1 MHKEKLRMKKTLIG
15 TLVGFVVGV
24 LLTAIVVWTMAPGM
38 MMVESHSKLGFDDT
52 VQAIQDNAAKQGWVV
67 PNVMRL
73 DKSIAKDGYNVR
85 PVAVIELCRPD
96 LAAKILANDDARVVS
111 SLMPCR
117 VAVYQKSNGD
127 VVLSR
132 MNTAL
137 MSKMFGGL
145 VTEVMSEATAQ
156 TEQIFSPLEK

>member
-1 MHKEKLRMKKTLIG
+1 MKKEILIG
-15 TLVGFVVGV
+15 VLVGFAVGV
-24 LLTAIVVWTMAPGM
+24 LLSGIVTWTLAPGM
-38 MMVESHSKLGFDDT
+38 MMVESQSKLGFDDT
-52 VQAIQDNAAKQGWVV
+52 VQTIQDNAATQDWIV

-73 DKSIAKDGYNVR
+73 DKSIAKHGYDVR
-85 PVAVIELCRPD
+85 PVAVIELCKPD
-96 LAAKILANDDARVVS
+96 LAAEILAEDDARLVS

-117 VAVYQKSNGD
+117 IAVYEKSNGD
-127 VVLSR
+127 VILSR

-156 TEQIFSPLEK
+156 TEQIFAPVEK

>member
-1 MHKEKLRMKKTLIG
+1 MMKKKVIDI
-15 TLVGFVVGV
+15 LVGFMVGV
-24 LLTAIVVWTMAPGM
+24 LLTAIMVWTMAPGM
-38 MMVESHSKLGFDDT
+38 MMVESHSKLGFDGT
-52 VQAIQDNAAKQGWVV
+52 VQAIQDNAAKQGWSV

-73 DKSIAKDGYNVR
+73 DKSIAKEGYNVL

-96 LAAKILANDDARVVS
+96 LAATILAEDDARVVS

-127 VVLSR
+127 VILSR

-137 MSKMFGGL
+137 MSKMFGGI
-145 VTEVMSEATAQ
+145 VPKVMSEATAQ